1 MERGKGPGVGA
12 EGLGGTNLCFVLS
25 GIPITL
31 L

>member
-1 MERGKGPGVGA
+1 MERGKGVGA